1 MQSFIFQEKQLISI
15 TYLQYYQSDINK
27 ILNMLNIKFQ
37 FFITNLTTSL
47 FFVNEVNVIQ
57 DKEVYSFNICPND
70 LLTVMFN
77 V

>member
-1 MQSFIFQEKQLISI
+1 
-15 TYLQYYQSDINK
+15 
-27 ILNMLNIKFQ
+27 MLNIKFQ

-47 FFVNEVNVIQ
+47 FFVNEANVIQ